1 MNNFGRALAFV
12 MAVSPAGAVLPP
24 AEIDVVFPRG
34 NETYG
39 IVAPFPL
46 VFGLR
51 NIENS
56 TVMGFSWTVTCE
68 YSTFSSFDELDS
80 DQLPG
85 HHAEPLYLL
94 NATRLWY
101 DQDQDAF
108 FNKNGPLGWWT
119 GDTDTCTLAWKYSAP
134 VCKDLSDGIFEIST
148 GPDVVGNLTFH
159 LRPGG
164 KLPHD
169 AILSLDGCPVAAVGL
184 VDNSTRVCIDNYK
197 TSSDVNPCGLD
208 IKAAASSIAAAVVS
222 PSTTFTSLPT
232 TTTTIASD
240 SPQVRL
246 FPSLFSHIS
255 LTDLAT
261 YL

>member
-1 MNNFGRALAFV
+1 MDNFGRALVFAL
-12 MAVSPAGAVLPP
+12 AASLAGAVLPP
-24 AEIDVVFPRG
+24 AEIDVVFPRA

-56 TVMGFSWTVTCE
+56 TVMSFSWTVTCQA
-68 YSTFSSFDELDS
+68 STFQSYDVLNSDE
-80 DQLPG
+80 LPG

-94 NATRLWY
+94 NSTRLGY
-101 DQDQDAF
+101 GRPF
-108 FNKNGPLGWWT
+108 FLNKDGPLGWWT
-119 GDTDTCTLAWKYSAP
+119 GDTDICTLSWTYSAP

-148 GPDVVGNLTFH
+148 PPGVVGNLTFH
-159 LRPGG
+159 LHPGG
-164 KLPHD
+164 KLPRD

-222 PSTTFTSLPT
+222 PTTTITTLPT

-240 SPQVRL
+240 SPQVIF
-246 FPSLFSHIS
+246 FPSLCSHVS
-255 LTDLAT
+255 LTNTTSHL
-261 YL
+261 